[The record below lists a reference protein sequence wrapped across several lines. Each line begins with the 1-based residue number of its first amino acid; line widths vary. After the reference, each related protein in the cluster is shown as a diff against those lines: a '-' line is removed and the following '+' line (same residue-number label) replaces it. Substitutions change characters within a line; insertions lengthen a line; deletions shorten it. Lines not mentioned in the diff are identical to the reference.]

1 MLFSMRLN
9 PFCYKLPSLRRSTA
23 VNLSKTP
30 SVRHRLYALLK
41 KGNWWFK
48 STTAD
53 QKGKFDMLTP
63 EQQNT
68 IENSIWV
75 VNTALKRQGLQH
87 NTDLKQSAILYM
99 CECLLRFEPE
109 KNIKWTTFA
118 YKNVYLFIKRENLK
132 ELKFQKPIANDD
144 ISKYEE
150 IIEDKERDC
159 NAPILYERVL
169 GVCTA
174 REKQILELK
183 REGYSHREIGGII
196 HCSLATVQTNVRKI
210 REKLNNKEKL

>member
-1 MLFSMRLN
+1 
-9 PFCYKLPSLRRSTA
+9 
-23 VNLSKTP
+23 
-30 SVRHRLYALLK
+30 
-41 KGNWWFK
+41 
-48 STTAD
+48 
-53 QKGKFDMLTP
+53 MLTP

-169 GVCTA
+169 GLCTA
-174 REKQILELK
+174 KEKQILELK
-183 REGYSHREIGGII
+183 REGYSHREIGCII